1 MPLYHVET
9 WHRGTAS
16 PWWHRVPLRIGGA
29 APLLQ
34 PHLHAWAAEGRPL
47 RLLEQAA
54 AQDDPDAKALARYGL
69 LLRRAQQAAQD
80 AVVWLRFVN
89 GRPISAI
96 TTKFLDWCCQL
107 LT

>member
-16 PWWHRVPLRIGGA
+16 PCASVGLHRCCSPTCMLGLRRA
-29 APLLQ
+29 V
-34 PHLHAWAAEGRPL
+34 PL